1 MISHK
6 HKFIFIHINKT
17 AGTSVVNSLKPFVES
32 YIPRRKR
39 KCVDKHKSINDMLN
53 EETKHYFKF
62 AFVRNSWDR
71 WVSQYHHRIRTNQ
84 TNLKNN
90 PISFKEWAKRIH
102 EKDPVY
108 YNVPNELQLR
118 VMSTQL
124 GWIKNKDGEIVTDFI
139 GRFENLQKDFD
150 IICDKIGIPHQQ
162 LPHDNSTKHKHY
174 TEYYDDETKQIV
186 EEKFAE
192 DIEYFNFKFGN

>member
-1 MISHK
+1 MISHR
-6 HKFIFIHINKT
+6 HNFIFIHINKT

-32 YIPRRKR
+32 YIARRKR
-39 KCVDKHKSINDMLN
+39 KCVDQHKSINDMLN

-71 WVSQYHHRIRTNQ
+71 FLSLYKYRIKTNQ

-102 EKDPVY
+102 EKDPIY
-108 YNVPNELQLR
+108 YNVTNKLQLR
-118 VMSTQL
+118 VLSTQL

-162 LPHDNSTKHKHY
+162 LPHKNKSKHKHY
-174 TEYYDDETKQIV
+174 TEYYDDETRQIV
-186 EEKFAE
+186 AEKYAK
-192 DIEYFNFKFGN
+192 DIEYFNYKFGE

>member
-1 MISHK
+1 MISHR
-6 HKFIFIHINKT
+6 HNFIFIHINKT

-32 YIPRRKR
+32 YIARRKR
-39 KCVDKHKSINDMLN
+39 KCVDQHKSINDMLN

-71 WVSQYHHRIRTNQ
+71 FLSLYKYRIKTNQ

-102 EKDPVY
+102 EKDPIY
-108 YNVPNELQLR
+108 YNVTNKLQLR
-118 VMSTQL
+118 VLSTQL

-162 LPHDNSTKHKHY
+162 LPHKNKSKHKHY
-174 TEYYDDETKQIV
+174 TEYYDDETREIV
-186 EEKFAE
+186 AKKYAK
-192 DIEYFNFKFGN
+192 DIEYFNYEFGE

>member
-1 MISHK
+1 MISHR
-6 HKFIFIHINKT
+6 HNFIFIHINKT

-32 YIPRRKR
+32 YIARRKR
-39 KCVDKHKSINDMLN
+39 KCVDQHKSINDMLN
-53 EETKHYFKF
+53 EETKRYFKF

-71 WVSQYHHRIRTNQ
+71 FLSLYKYRIKTNQ

-102 EKDPVY
+102 EKDPIY
-108 YNVPNELQLR
+108 YNVTNKLQLR
-118 VMSTQL
+118 VLSTQL

-150 IICDKIGIPHQQ
+150 IICDKIGIPQQQ
-162 LPHDNSTKHKHY
+162 LPHKNETDHKHY
-174 TEYYDDETKQIV
+174 TEYYDEETKQIV
-186 EEKFAE
+186 AEKYAK
-192 DIEYFNFKFGN
+192 DIEYFGYEFGE